1 MKNVFNDM
9 EIILAAVAALAEV
22 GEKIGETGLMAVI
35 GTAVDEFVSR
45 QGLGRAEAKAMINK
59 LLLTMDDVWEINGNF
74 YGGKE

>member
-74 YGGKE
+74 FGGKE

>member
-1 MKNVFNDM
+1 MERINDM
-9 EIILAAVAALAEV
+9 GKILEAAAALAEV